1 MARLDM
7 SFDCGLSPQSLA
19 VGAYWEDNRLVHV
32 EPVRPKKVPMAE
44 RLTTIFGE
52 FAKLGQVDRV
62 VLEIMQVYTRDKSKG
77 DPNDLINLALLG
89 GMILT
94 LSKEAPVLFK
104 PHEWN
109 HGFDKETTKRRLDRY
124 FEERPDELK
133 VFRAGLAR
141 VKAESLHHNIYDGVA
156 IGMASFGAYSI
167 KPQAGAQPLRLNTS
181 SKQKRKAA
189 K

>member
-1 MARLDM
+1 MAQLKM

-19 VGAYWEDNRLVHV
+19 VAAYWEDNRLVHV
-32 EPVRPKKVPMAE
+32 EPVRPKKAPMAE
-44 RLTTIFGE
+44 RLVTIFGE
-52 FAKLGQVDRV
+52 FDRLGPVDQV

-89 GMILT
+89 GMVLT
-94 LSKEAPVLFK
+94 LSKGTPILFK

-109 HGFDKETTKRRLDRY
+109 HGFDKETTKHRLDRY
-124 FEERPDELK
+124 FDERPDELK
-133 VFRAGLAR
+133 VFKAGLAR
-141 VKAESLHHNIYDGVA
+141 VKARSLHHNIYDGVA

-167 KPQAGAQPLRLNTS
+167 KPQAGAQPVRLNIS
-181 SKQKRKAA
+181 SNQKRKAA

>member
-1 MARLDM
+1 MAQLKM

-19 VGAYWEDNRLVHV
+19 VGAYWEDNRLIHV
-32 EPVRPKKVPMAE
+32 EPVRPKKAPMSE
-44 RLTTIFGE
+44 RLTSIFGE
-52 FAKLGQVDRV
+52 FARLGPVDQV

-94 LSKEAPVLFK
+94 LSKGTPILYK

-109 HGFDKETTKRRLDRY
+109 NGFDKATTKHRLDRY
-124 FEERPDELK
+124 FRERPEELK
-133 VFRAGLAR
+133 VFNAGLAR

-167 KPQAGAQPLRLNTS
+167 KPTPGAQPIRLNTT
-181 SKQKRKAA
+181 SKLKRKAA